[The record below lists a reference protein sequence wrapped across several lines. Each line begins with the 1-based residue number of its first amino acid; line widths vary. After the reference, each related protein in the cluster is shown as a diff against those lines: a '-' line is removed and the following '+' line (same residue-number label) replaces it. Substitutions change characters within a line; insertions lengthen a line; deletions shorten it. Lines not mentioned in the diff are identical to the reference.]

1 MKDKA
6 TFQNKV
12 KVLNKL
18 FDSGCD
24 TEKKLQ
30 QLDMEAILKI
40 PNITI
45 PDMGVIME
53 LQKNTK
59 SGKLFSYLGG
69 GSDEATKMRGKAVSY
84 THLDVYKRQILR
96 FFSGSAT
103 PASLSRN
110 RSTAST

>member
-6 TFQNKV
+6 TFQNKA

-45 PDMGVIME
+45 LMLE
-53 LQKNTK
+53 
-59 SGKLFSYLGG
+59 
-69 GSDEATKMRGKAVSY
+69 
-84 THLDVYKRQILR
+84 YK
-96 FFSGSAT
+96 
-103 PASLSRN
+103 
-110 RSTAST
+110 

>member
-30 QLDMEAILKI
+30 QLDIEAILKI

-53 LQKNTK
+53 LQKNT
-59 SGKLFSYLGG
+59 SRVNSFRIW
-69 GSDEATKMRGKAVSY
+69 AAV
-84 THLDVYKRQILR
+84 LMKQQK
-96 FFSGSAT
+96 
-103 PASLSRN
+103 
-110 RSTAST
+110 

>member
-30 QLDMEAILKI
+30 QLDMESILKI

-69 GSDEATKMRGKAVSY
+69 GSDVAVKSNNE
-84 THLDVYKRQILR
+84 KKE
-96 FFSGSAT
+96 
-103 PASLSRN
+103 PAMQEQR
-110 RSTAST
+110 

>member
-69 GSDEATKMRGKAVSY
+69 GSDKTVKSNNEKKE
-84 THLDVYKRQILR
+84 
-96 FFSGSAT
+96 
-103 PASLSRN
+103 PAMQEQR
-110 RSTAST
+110 